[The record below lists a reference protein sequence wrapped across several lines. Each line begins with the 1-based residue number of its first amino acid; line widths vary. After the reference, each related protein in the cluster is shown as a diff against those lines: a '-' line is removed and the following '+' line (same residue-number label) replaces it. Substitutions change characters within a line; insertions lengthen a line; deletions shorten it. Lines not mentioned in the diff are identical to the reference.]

1 MLFAF
6 LGPIGWNELVIILVI
21 VLIIFG
27 PRRLPDFA
35 ESFGKSIR
43 KFKAATREARDEFD
57 ASVNDTRPD
66 KSKDKSPTE

>member
-21 VLIIFG
+21 VLLIFG

-35 ESFGKSIR
+35 EALGKSIR
-43 KFKAATREARDEFD
+43 KFRSATQEAREEIEGK
-57 ASVNDTRPD
+57 DTPSPGSEK
-66 KSKDKSPTE
+66 KSA

>member
-27 PRRLPDFA
+27 PRRLPDLA
-35 ESFGKSIR
+35 EAMGKSIR
-43 KFKAATREARDEFD
+43 KFRQATREAGDELN
-57 ASVNDTRPD
+57 ASLTEK
-66 KSKDKSPTE
+66 KSDDQNKPTSS

>member
-43 KFKAATREARDEFD
+43 KFRQATREAKDELEG
-57 ASVNDTRPD
+57 SVEKKPD
-66 KSKDKSPTE
+66 SKE